1 MNNYLYLIYQLRIN
15 DKLRNVKSFLK
26 FLQKV
31 PDVYLISLFFIVSIF
46 KLVCSVI
53 TIVVLDEIL
62 SLFSLSF
69 TLPYVIVLLLYLF
82 SMEDHQKNKT
92 LLNKLLPFFVIAPLS
107 RNRFGINL
115 LLLPVLVDLTLKLD
129 VILPFIVFPLIS
141 LKFEGMFLVF
151 LVLGAALVRNIAK
164 VGSKIG
170 NNVVKVSIFQ
180 IMLKRI
186 LGIALGIFV
195 IDRIFYLSLF
205 TFESIKKMWQG
216 ASLQRINADFSKQ
229 LQELF
234 LNFSGN
240 YLHLISILV
249 VITISLSLVS
259 NVFKVVLYVEQLY
272 STKINV
278 SMKTESSLADLFL
291 FRKIKFSVIEKMY
304 LDYIEDEKTVLT
316 FLFSMPEI
324 FVGYYLVYLLCS
336 HSPNIWVVSY
346 ILVSFFIIENSNIVN
361 AFVIKNQEVFRNY
374 VDILKLYYWKSSRYG
389 IRELYLFKRDLLVKL
404 SRPLVLEQIMLSYII
419 SILVLPQFLGYISL
433 LHLFFFLISNKLTRL
448 NAKLSTMMTP
458 YIFSKNYSILK
469 NMDKTETEYT
479 IYSKLYNFYKFPMTM
494 LTLIP
499 LVIQL
504 FVDIFSLTVFI
515 GTIALFGAYYLYID
529 REERLLLDKGVKEY
543 GRLQL

>member
-205 TFESIKKMWQG
+205 TFESIKKMW
-216 ASLQRINADFSKQ
+216 
-229 LQELF
+229 
-234 LNFSGN
+234 
-240 YLHLISILV
+240 
-249 VITISLSLVS
+249 
-259 NVFKVVLYVEQLY
+259 
-272 STKINV
+272 
-278 SMKTESSLADLFL
+278 
-291 FRKIKFSVIEKMY
+291 
-304 LDYIEDEKTVLT
+304 
-316 FLFSMPEI
+316 
-324 FVGYYLVYLLCS
+324 
-336 HSPNIWVVSY
+336 
-346 ILVSFFIIENSNIVN
+346 
-361 AFVIKNQEVFRNY
+361 
-374 VDILKLYYWKSSRYG
+374 
-389 IRELYLFKRDLLVKL
+389 
-404 SRPLVLEQIMLSYII
+404 
-419 SILVLPQFLGYISL
+419 
-433 LHLFFFLISNKLTRL
+433 
-448 NAKLSTMMTP
+448 
-458 YIFSKNYSILK
+458 
-469 NMDKTETEYT
+469 
-479 IYSKLYNFYKFPMTM
+479 
-494 LTLIP
+494 
-499 LVIQL
+499 
-504 FVDIFSLTVFI
+504 
-515 GTIALFGAYYLYID
+515 
-529 REERLLLDKGVKEY
+529 
-543 GRLQL
+543 